1 MSYIHEALKK
11 ARKEKEARHQQYD
24 AITFRPG
31 GKFKFISGRA
41 LWLGSFFLVL
51 VAFAAYLWLPS
62 GSTISS
68 IRVTAPPEAVPQP
81 QTKQGADG
89 LYEKARVFQKD
100 GRLEEAKQLYE
111 QALSLAPD
119 HVNALNNLGVI
130 QIYKKRYAA
139 ARASFTK
146 AIQLKPDYVD
156 SHYNLACLHALEGG
170 VSQSLTHLRKAVSLD
185 QSVMDWARQDTDLR
199 GLRGLP
205 EFEAIVRPGEK

>member
-11 ARKEKEARHQQYD
+11 ARKEKEVRHQQYD
-24 AITFRPG
+24 GITLRPG
-31 GKFKFISGRA
+31 GKFEFISGRA

-51 VAFAAYLWLPS
+51 VALAAYLWLPS

-68 IRVTAPPEAVPQP
+68 IRVTAPPEVVPQP
-81 QTKQGADG
+81 QTKEGANG

-100 GRLEEAKQLYE
+100 GRFEEAKQLYE
-111 QALSLAPD
+111 QTLSLAPD

-130 QIYKKRYAA
+130 EIHNKRYTA

-156 SHYNLACLHALEGG
+156 SHYNLACLYALEGG
-170 VSQSLTHLRKAVSLD
+170 VSQSLTYLRKAMSLD
-185 QSVMDWARQDTDLR
+185 QSVVEWARQDPDLG

-205 EFEAIVRPGEK
+205 EFEAMVSAVK